1 MRVLYLGAKD
11 AASTAK
17 HRADALRR
25 LGCEVVHHDPHEAI
39 ADAVRGRLAGA
50 LHYRTGYALLRVRVA
65 RWVEAV
71 LAQSPAFDLCWVD
84 NGELLSAR
92 AVQALRASAGKVV
105 LFNHDDPTGSRDG
118 LRFLT
123 LRGAIPHYSLCVVVR
138 EFNVA
143 EFKAMGAQ
151 DVIRVWMGYDEVAHR
166 PAEPQRPVAPA
177 FDHDIAFIGRC
188 MKGEGRDLFMLA
200 LIRQGLRPAI
210 WGDNWS
216 SSEVWSELKPYWQG
230 PSVSGQDYVDAMR
243 GAKLCIGML
252 SKGNRDQH
260 TTRTM
265 EIPAAGGLL
274 CAERTAEHQ
283 ALYRE
288 GEEALFWSD
297 ANECAAVCK
306 RLLADPARLQS
317 VREAGQRRVLA
328 NRVGNEDIGR
338 TVLAHCKESQSA

>member
-1 MRVLYLGAKD
+1 
-11 AASTAK
+11 
-17 HRADALRR
+17 
-25 LGCEVVHHDPHEAI
+25 
-39 ADAVRGRLAGA
+39 
-50 LHYRTGYALLRVRVA
+50 
-65 RWVEAV
+65 
-71 LAQSPAFDLCWVD
+71 
-84 NGELLSAR
+84 
-92 AVQALRASAGKVV
+92 
-105 LFNHDDPTGSRDG
+105 
-118 LRFLT
+118 
-123 LRGAIPHYSLCVVVR
+123 
-138 EFNVA
+138 
-143 EFKAMGAQ
+143 
-151 DVIRVWMGYDEVAHR
+151 
-166 PAEPQRPVAPA
+166 
-177 FDHDIAFIGRC
+177 
-188 MKGEGRDLFMLA
+188 
-200 LIRQGLRPAI
+200 
-210 WGDNWS
+210 
-216 SSEVWSELKPYWQG
+216 VWSELKPYWQG

-306 RLLADPARLQS
+306 RLLADSARLQS

-338 TVLAHCKESQSA
+338 TVLAHCKKGQSA